1 MDEQRERRGRRRT
14 REEADGIAAAYETSG
29 LGQAE
34 FCEQR
39 GIALKTLARYV
50 ARYRRERRGKEG
62 VAQWIPVEV
71 AAKHRDAALLSVVLD
86 GGRRIEVGRGFDAET
101 LRRLVVALERV

>member
-14 REEADGIAAAYETSG
+14 REEANGIAAAYETSG

-39 GIALKTLARYV
+39 GVALKTLARYL
-50 ARYRRERRGKEG
+50 ARYRRERCGKED
-62 VAQWIPVEV
+62 APQWIPVEV
-71 AAKHRDAALLSVVLD
+71 AAKHRDPPVLSVVLD
-86 GGRRIEVGRGFDAET
+86 GGRRIEVRRGFDVET
-101 LRRLVVALERV
+101 LRRLVVALERA